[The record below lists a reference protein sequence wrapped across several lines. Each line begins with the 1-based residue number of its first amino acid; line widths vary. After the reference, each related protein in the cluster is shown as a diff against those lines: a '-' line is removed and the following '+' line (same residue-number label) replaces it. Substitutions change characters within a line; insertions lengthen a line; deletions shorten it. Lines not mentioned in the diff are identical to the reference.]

1 MEKIR
6 LNKNKRIYDVEITL
20 LSPRIQLIFSDDI
33 PSIEA
38 LSEGFFI
45 LNEHSGEAQAD
56 YRAYKYEYLRD
67 YSKVILTTSE
77 SDKYSDSDDNDNNGS
92 DIPSPEPDP
101 VDLNEVL
108 NNLKEEKIL
117 MLSAA
122 CEDAIMKGISIGSK
136 QYSYTLQDQ
145 SNLQNALQIAKETGL
160 YVPYHNDNES
170 CSLYSLEEIAE
181 IYMYQQC
188 NITKNQTY
196 FNQMKLYIESITD
209 TNMISTVRN
218 IIWGTPL
225 IGVYLETYNAIVEQ
239 SRLIAQKFASSS
251 EKSNTED
258 SGDSE
263 SDSESNGTSNSNDI
277 EVDSNAATEE

>member
-20 LSPRIQLIFSDDI
+20 LSSRIQLIFSDDI
-33 PSIEA
+33 PSIDA
-38 LSEGFFI
+38 LSDGFFI
-45 LNEHSGEAQAD
+45 LNEHSGEVQAD

-67 YSKVILTTSE
+67 YSKVILTTIE
-77 SDKYSDSDDNDNNGS
+77 SDKYSDSNNDNTG
-92 DIPSPEPDP
+92 DTPSTDPDP
-101 VDLNEVL
+101 VDLDE
-108 NNLKEEKIL
+108 
-117 MLSAA
+117 MLSTLKKKKIETLSIA
-122 CEDAIMKGISIGSK
+122 CEEAITKGISIGLK

-160 YVPYHNDNES
+160 YVPYHNNNES
-170 CSLYSLEEIAE
+170 CSLYSLEEISE
-181 IYMYQQC
+181 IYMHQQC

-239 SRLIAQKFASSS
+239 SQLIAQKFASSS

-263 SDSESNGTSNSNDI
+263 SDSESNGTSNSNDT
-277 EVDSNAATEE
+277 EVDSNAATKE

>member
-6 LNKNKRIYDVEITL
+6 LNKNKRIYDVEISL
-20 LSPRIQLIFSDDI
+20 LSSRIQLIFSDDI
-33 PSIEA
+33 PSIDA

-45 LNEHSGEAQAD
+45 LNEHSGESQAD
-56 YRAYKYEYLRD
+56 YRSYKYEYLRD

-77 SDKYSDSDDNDNNGS
+77 SDKYSEVNADDNT
-92 DIPSPEPDP
+92 PSTDPEP

-108 NNLKEEKIL
+108 SNLKKEKIE

-145 SNLQNALQIAKETGL
+145 SNLQNALQIARETGL
-160 YVPYHNDNES
+160 YIPYHNDNES
-170 CSLYSLEEIAE
+170 CSLYSLEEISE
-181 IYMYQQC
+181 IYMHQQC

-239 SRLIAQKFASSS
+239 LKLIAQKFTSSS

-258 SGDSE
+258 SGDSD
-263 SDSESNGTSNSNDI
+263 SDSKSNDTSNFNDT
-277 EVDSNAATEE
+277 EVDNNAATEE